1 MTNKD
6 LQKRILTSIFLFTA
20 LVAMILNQFFLMFF
34 LINIFVIS
42 LIEFNGMVKRIFK
55 QKFLNIVINLIFI
68 IYILIYV
75 SIFYFFNQI
84 VGLKILLYLCLIV
97 CIFSDIGGLLF
108 GRYFKGPKLTKISP
122 KKTISG
128 SVGSFVFSIVI
139 SFIFLILFPNYI
151 TVLNI
156 LFLTFFVSL
165 GCQIGDLT
173 FSYIKRKARLKD
185 TGNLLPGH
193 GGILD
198 RIDGILIGIPFGLI
212 FLFITNY
219 YIS

>member
-55 QKFLNIVINLIFI
+55 QKFLNIFINLIFI
-68 IYILIYV
+68 IYISIYV

-122 KKTISG
+122 KKNN
-128 SVGSFVFSIVI
+128 F
-139 SFIFLILFPNYI
+139 
-151 TVLNI
+151 
-156 LFLTFFVSL
+156 
-165 GCQIGDLT
+165 
-173 FSYIKRKARLKD
+173 R
-185 TGNLLPGH
+185 
-193 GGILD
+193 
-198 RIDGILIGIPFGLI
+198 
-212 FLFITNY
+212 
-219 YIS
+219 

>member
-1 MTNKD
+1 MMNRD
-6 LQKRILTSIFLFTA
+6 LQKRILTSIFLFAA
-20 LVAMILNQFFLMFF
+20 LVAMILNKFILMFF

-42 LIEFNGMVKRIFK
+42 LIEFNGMVKKIFK
-55 QKFLNIVINLIFI
+55 QKFIKIFTNLVFI
-68 IYILIYV
+68 IYISIYV
-75 SIFYFFNQI
+75 SIFYIFNQI
-84 VGLKILLYLCLIV
+84 AGLKILLYLCLFI

-128 SVGSFVFSIVI
+128 SLGSFVFSIVI
-139 SFIFLILFPNYI
+139 SFFFLILFPNYI

-156 LFLTFFVSL
+156 LILTFFVSI

-173 FSYIKRKARLKD
+173 FSYFKRKARLKD

-212 FLFITNY
+212 FFFIINY